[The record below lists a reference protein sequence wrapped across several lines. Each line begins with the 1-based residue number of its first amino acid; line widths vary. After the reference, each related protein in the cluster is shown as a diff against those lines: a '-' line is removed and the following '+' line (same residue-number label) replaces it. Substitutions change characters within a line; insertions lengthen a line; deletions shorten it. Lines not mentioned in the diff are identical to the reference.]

1 MNLTSHAP
9 SLSLALGALACLA
22 TPVVAQEHEDFDSYA
37 ANSQVV
43 GQGGWE
49 EWGAGAGALVS
60 SAQALSLPNS
70 IDIKGATD
78 LVRRY
83 SGYTSGRWVYR
94 AKQYIPTGATGKGYF
109 ILLSSYGV
117 TNVWAVQVAFNTA
130 TNMVEADAG
139 GAAAGAKTAIVYDKW
154 VDIDVLIDLD
164 ADWVQFRYNGVLL
177 DDAAVADHP
186 TLGGGWAWTKGPT
199 GTSNGPRN
207 IGAVDLFANNGSSV
221 YYDEISLEA
230 ATAWSD
236 TIDTYAANSQIV
248 GQGGWEEWGPGAGAM
263 VSNTRAYGPGN
274 SINITGPSDLVHR
287 YSGYTSGVWE
297 YRAKQYV
304 PTGLSAESYFILLSS
319 YPTNNVWS
327 VQLRFNP
334 TSGNVL
340 ADAGRSG
347 SQASTKIVYDKWIDI
362 QVIIDLD
369 ADWVQVYYDNV
380 LLDDPLLADHPTLG
394 GGYAWTK
401 GVFGTN
407 NGPKNIAA
415 VDLYANNASP
425 VYYDDLSLRP
435 AKKGVRNYRDAS
447 QGSRGLPRIYALDD
461 AVAPSTTFGFG
472 CRNAPASKPGVF
484 ALSTAAF
491 PQGQPLLGI
500 SILVNPTPP
509 SVIVPITTDVNGGNS
524 FVARLR
530 PQHAG
535 VTVYAQYIFLD
546 TTPNMLSA
554 TDGLQVRIQ

>member
-1 MNLTSHAP
+1 MKLTSHAP
-9 SLSLALGALACLA
+9 SLSLALGALACLS
-22 TPVVAQEHEDFDSYA
+22 TPVIAQHHEDFDSYA
-37 ANSQVV
+37 SNAQVV

-49 EWGAGAGALVS
+49 EWGPGAGAIVS
-60 SAQALSLPNS
+60 STQALSLPNS
-70 IDIKGATD
+70 IDIKGPSD

-83 SGYTSGRWVYR
+83 SGYTSGRWVYS
-94 AKQYIPTGATGKGYF
+94 AKQYIPTGTTGKAYF
-109 ILLSSYGV
+109 ILLSSYGA
-117 TNVWAVQVAFNTA
+117 TNAWAVQVAFNPV

-154 VDIDVLIDLD
+154 IDIEVLIDLD

-177 DDAAVADHP
+177 DDAAVPDHP
-186 TLGGGWAWTKGPT
+186 TLGGGHAWTKGPT
-199 GTSNGPRN
+199 GTYNGPKN
-207 IGAVDLFANNGSSV
+207 IGAVDLYANNSTSI
-221 YYDEISLEA
+221 YYDEITLQR

-236 TIDTYAANSQIV
+236 TIDTYAANTQIV

-263 VSNTRAYGPGN
+263 VSNTRAFGPGN

-297 YRAKQYV
+297 YRTKQYI
-304 PTGLSAESYFILLSS
+304 PTGLTAQSYFILLSS
-319 YPTNNVWS
+319 YPTSNVWT
-327 VQLRFNP
+327 VQLGFDP
-334 TSGNVL
+334 ASGNVR

-347 SQASTKIVYDKWIDI
+347 SQATTPIVYDKWVDI

-369 ADWVQVYYDNV
+369 ADWTQVYYNNV

-394 GGYAWTK
+394 GGYTWTK
-401 GVFGTN
+401 GVSGSYNGT
-407 NGPKNIAA
+407 KNIAA

-425 VYYDDLSLRP
+425 VYYDNLSLRP
-435 AKKGVRNYRDAS
+435 AFKGVRSYGEPS
-447 QGSRGLPRIYALDD
+447 QGSRGLPRIYALAD

-472 CRNAPASKPGVF
+472 CRSAPASAPGVF

-491 PQGQPLLGI
+491 PQGYPLLGI
-500 SILVNPTPP
+500 TLWVNPTPP
-509 SVIVPITTDVNGGNS
+509 FVVVPIKTDVNGGNS

-530 PQHAG
+530 APHAG
-535 VTVYAQYIFLD
+535 VTVYAQYVFLD
-546 TTPNMLSA
+546 STPNMLSA